1 MSEFVVFSQFN
12 DRNTVSSGLIGG
24 VLALQSFQEYFG
36 LDKKSAQERADLS
49 GNIVSVLQA
58 GCL

>member
-1 MSEFVVFSQFN
+1 MN
-12 DRNTVSSGLIGG
+12 
-24 VLALQSFQEYFG
+24 SFKEYFG
-36 LDKKSAQERADLS
+36 LDKKNAAQRADLS

>member
-1 MSEFVVFSQFN
+1 MFFSQFN

-24 VLALQSFQEYFG
+24 ILALQSFQEYFG
-36 LDKKSAQERADLS
+36 LDKKSAQARANLS